1 MNYVSICDVIS
12 EPFLNPIMLQVV
24 AWLFMFKYVL
34 MTDDYFILY
43 KGINIRTQEKHCLSN
58 VLVHRIDSCTS
69 GIITV

>member
-43 KGINIRTQEKHCLSN
+43 KGINIRTQEKHCL
-58 VLVHRIDSCTS
+58 
-69 GIITV
+69 